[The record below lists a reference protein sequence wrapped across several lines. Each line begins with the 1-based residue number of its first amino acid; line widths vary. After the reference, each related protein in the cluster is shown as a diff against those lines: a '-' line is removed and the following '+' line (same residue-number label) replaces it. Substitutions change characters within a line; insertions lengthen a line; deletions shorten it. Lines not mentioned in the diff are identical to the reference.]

1 MIRNTIYGN
10 GCHGDRVVGYHGAD
24 SSILRIASA
33 VSNRTP
39 KIGNQNFSDGFGM
52 TSSLIMLQ
60 DPYLVVT
67 KKPPGVFVH
76 RPEFWGRDES
86 PFLQRI
92 RRIVGQP
99 LFPVHRLD
107 RATSGLLLFGLSSEA
122 AAALS
127 RLFADRRI
135 TKSYS
140 AIVRGFAPQHA
151 TIDIPLRPRAKPG
164 HERKSPQDAE
174 TRIESLEYFEIPIQS
189 DRYPTSRYTYLRAFP
204 RTGRWHQ
211 IRRHL
216 NSLNHP
222 ILGDTSH
229 GDNTQNRFFR
239 TRFQLQ
245 SLMLSATGLEFTHPF
260 TGQLIT
266 VQCPLDD
273 SFETLLTQL
282 RPYQTQPGP

>member
-1 MIRNTIYGN
+1 MT
-10 GCHGDRVVGYHGAD
+10 
-24 SSILRIASA
+24 
-33 VSNRTP
+33 TP
-39 KIGNQNFSDGFGM
+39 
-52 TSSLIMLQ
+52 LIMLQ

-107 RATSGLLLFGLSSEA
+107 RATSGLLMFGLSSEA

-135 TKSYS
+135 TKAYS
-140 AIVRGFAPQHA
+140 AVVRGFAPLQ
-151 TIDIPLRPRAKPG
+151 TTVDVPLRPRPKPG
-164 HERKSPQDAE
+164 RERQAAQPAE

-189 DRYPTSRYTYLRAFP
+189 DRYPTSRYTFLRAFP

-216 NSLNHP
+216 NHINHP

-229 GDNTQNRFFR
+229 GDNTQNRFLR
-239 TRFQLQ
+239 NRFQLQ

-266 VQCPLDD
+266 VQSPPDD

-282 RPYQTQPGP
+282 RPYQVRPAP